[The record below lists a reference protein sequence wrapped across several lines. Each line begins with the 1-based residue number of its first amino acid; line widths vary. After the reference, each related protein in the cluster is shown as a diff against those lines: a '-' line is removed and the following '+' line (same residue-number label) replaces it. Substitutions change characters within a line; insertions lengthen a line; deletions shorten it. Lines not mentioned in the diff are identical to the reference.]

1 MDGIIQVKDL
11 SFSYGKKQIFS
22 DVTFSLKKGCAA
34 AVVGEN
40 GSGKSTLLACIAAA
54 MHGTHGQINV
64 SGKTAYIPQET
75 SLVEEL
81 SFNDNLK
88 YFASLAHCKV
98 PKTLPFDADK
108 YRKIKIKHM
117 SGGMKKLCSIACT
130 LLTDADIYLF
140 DEPCAALDRAHRE
153 MFLDY
158 TAALAR
164 AGKTVLYA
172 AHDREEYM
180 RFADTAITIENK
192 KLHTESMCE
201 VAHA

>member
-117 SGGMKKLCSIACT
+117 SGGMKKLCSICCAFVG
-130 LLTDADIYLF
+130 DADIYLF
-140 DEPCAALDRAHRE
+140 DEPCAGLDKEHRE
-153 MFLDY
+153 KLTGYITD
-158 TAALAR
+158 LVKR
-164 AGKTVLYA
+164 GKTVMYVG
-172 AHDREEYM
+172 HDEEEYSA
-180 RFADTAITIENK
+180 FASLEILVDGGKVTVRTLGEDK
-192 KLHTESMCE
+192 K
-201 VAHA
+201 